1 MKHPSITT
9 ICWAGTL
16 VLATAGCGRGPR
28 LEPARGTVTLDGMPV
43 AQAAVMFVP
52 QDGGQIASGATDQ
65 NGHFELFTGNRP
77 GALVGE
83 YVVCI
88 SKQRLRNLVGETP
101 GPGGVQIEW
110 LTPQKY
116 ADPQTTPLRATVA
129 SDGKEHRFEL
139 TSR

>member
-9 ICWAGTL
+9 MCWAGAL
-16 VLATAGCGRGPR
+16 VLVAGCGRGPR
-28 LEPARGTVTLDGMPV
+28 LEPARGTVTLDGNPV

-65 NGHFELFTGNRP
+65 NGRFELFTGNRP
-77 GALVGE
+77 GAPVGA

-88 SKQRLRNLVGETP
+88 SKQKLQNLVGETA
-101 GPGGVQIEW
+101 GPGSVQIEW
-110 LTPQKY
+110 LTPKKY
-116 ADPQTTPLRATVA
+116 ANPETTPLRASVA
-129 SDGKEHRFEL
+129 SGGKEHRFEL